1 MNQWDLWVVEYIQC
15 GKVKSTKLK
24 KSTDTSNPFISQSLC
39 FLILATVKEL
49 TTVTRYSK

>member
-24 KSTDTSNPFISQSLC
+24 KSADKSNPFISQSLC

-49 TTVTRYSK
+49 TTYYSK

>member
-1 MNQWDLWVVEYIQC
+1 MNQWDLWVVEYIRS

-49 TTVTRYSK
+49 TTYYSK